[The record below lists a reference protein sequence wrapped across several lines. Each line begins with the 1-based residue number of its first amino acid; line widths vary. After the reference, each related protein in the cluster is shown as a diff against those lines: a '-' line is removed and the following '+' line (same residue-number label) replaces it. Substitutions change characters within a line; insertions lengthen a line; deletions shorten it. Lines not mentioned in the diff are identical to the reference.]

1 MHLTPSPNE
10 AVRHILLIDCPD
22 QKGLVHA
29 ITGILSDAGLNIT
42 QNDEFV
48 DPETGHFFMR
58 TECEGATRDTELLPL
73 LEASLPSNARIQLN
87 PRKNKPIVVLATR
100 EHHCLGDLLIRN
112 QFNELNANILAVIS
126 NYKQLQPLVGAFG
139 VPFHYV
145 THEGKTREQH
155 EDEILRLLELYHPD
169 YLVLAKY
176 MRVLTPDF
184 VARFPNRIV
193 NIHHSFLPAFIGANP
208 YRQAFD
214 RGVKLI
220 GATAHFVNNDLD
232 DGPILAQEVLNVNH
246 RFSPKDM
253 AQAGKEIEKLT
264 LANALQLVFQD
275 RVFVYGN
282 KTVVF

>member
-1 MHLTPSPNE
+1 MSLSETN
-10 AVRHILLIDCPD
+10 RHVLLIDCPD
-22 QKGLVHA
+22 QKGLVHT
-29 ITGILSDAGLNIT
+29 ITGIISSFGLNIT
-42 QNDEFV
+42 RNDEFV

-58 TECEGATRDTELLPL
+58 TEFEGLANDTAILTSLK
-73 LEASLPSNARIQLN
+73 EALAPQVHIQLN
-87 PRKNKPIVVLATR
+87 PRKNKDIVVMATK

-112 QFNELNANILAVIS
+112 QFNELSANILAVIS
-126 NYKQLQPLVGAFG
+126 NYKHLQPLVGAFG
-139 VPFHYV
+139 VPFHFL
-145 THEGKTREQH
+145 THENKDRHQH
-155 EDEILRLLELYHPD
+155 EQELVNLLALYNPD

-176 MRVLTPDF
+176 MRVFTPEF
-184 VARFPNRIV
+184 VARYPNRV
-193 NIHHSFLPAFIGANP
+193 LNIHHSFLPAFIGANP

-232 DGPILAQEVLNVNH
+232 DGPIIAQEVHSVNH
-246 RFSPKDM
+246 RLSPKDM

-264 LANALQLVFQD
+264 LAKALQLVFND